1 MLLPDIDEGR
11 TMFGGIVGSTA
22 GTVYLIVGIL
32 LGVGLL
38 VYAIY
43 YIFFKLG
50 K

>member
-1 MLLPDIDEGR
+1 
-11 TMFGGIVGSTA
+11 MFGGMIASTA
-22 GTVYLIVGIL
+22 GTVYLIAGIL

-38 VYAIY
+38 IYALY